1 MAFGHRT
8 RAAAAL
14 LALGATAVLVYWGNG
29 LMPHWPLMW
38 FAPLPVL
45 WFALRRPAWQAALVA
60 AAAWML
66 GGLNLWDYLVRVLG
80 APPIAWFLDIGGAA
94 AAFALGVLI
103 TRALARR
110 GAVWAAWLALPAV
123 WVSFEFGR
131 NLLWSNGS
139 AASIAYSQ
147 LNCLPF
153 LQTASLAGPWG
164 MAFVLML
171 FPTGL
176 TLGGAAWR
184 GNRAQAWRV
193 LGATLGV
200 VAGLLIFGALRLA
213 SPQPGPRVKVGLIAS
228 DANGGAQVEPPGAAT
243 AALLRTYAE
252 QARRLAAQGARV
264 VVMPEHLG
272 VVRDGGVAAANAI
285 FQPIANQTGAVLVV
299 GVARQ
304 RANVAHNQARI
315 YAPHVPVRTYA
326 KEHLLDPYET
336 ARFAPGRTRTMLPP
350 PGGGRGRWGV
360 AICKD
365 LDFTNPA
372 RAYGRAGVGLLLAP
386 AWDFT
391 VDRFWHGH
399 IAVMRAVEDGFGMA
413 RAARRGYLTV
423 ADDRGRILAE
433 RRSSAAPFTTLLA
446 DVPTGHQ
453 WTPFL
458 WLGDWWGWVSMALL
472 AFRGGRAISSGSK
485 AGAERPGNSAGRPAP
500 GKRSGAAPSDASA
513 GLGRAGVPGPAGA

>member
-1 MAFGHRT
+1 MPFGHRT

-14 LALGATAVLVYWGNG
+14 LALGATAALVYWGNG
-29 LMPHWPLMW
+29 LMPRWPLMW

-45 WFALRRPAWQAALVA
+45 WFAVRRPAWQAALVA

-66 GGLNLWDYLVRVLG
+66 GGLNLWGYLVRVLG
-80 APPIAWFLDIGGAA
+80 APPIAWLLDFGCAA
-94 AAFALGVLI
+94 AAFALGVLM

-110 GAVWAAWLALPAV
+110 GAMWAAWLALPAA
-123 WVSFEFGR
+123 WVSFEFAR
-131 NLLWSNGS
+131 SLLWSNGS

-164 MAFVLML
+164 MSFVLML

-176 TLGGAAWR
+176 ALGGEAWR
-184 GNRAQAWRV
+184 RNRSQAWRV

-200 VAGLLIFGALRLA
+200 VAALLIFGALRLA
-213 SPQPGPRVKVGLIAS
+213 SPQPGPRIKVGLIAS
-228 DANGGAQVEPPGAAT
+228 DANGGAQVEPAGAAT
-243 AALLRTYAE
+243 AALLRTYAGH
-252 QARRLAAQGARV
+252 ARRLFAQGARV
-264 VVMPEHLG
+264 VVLPEHLG

-285 FQPIANQTGAVLVV
+285 FQPIANQTGAVLVL
-299 GVARQ
+299 GVAR
-304 RANVAHNQARI
+304 RRPNVAHNQARI

-326 KEHLLDPYET
+326 KEHLLYPYET
-336 ARFAPGRTRTMLPP
+336 ERFAPGRTRTMLPP
-350 PGGGRGRWGV
+350 PGGGPGWWGV

-399 IAVMRAVEDGFGMA
+399 IAVMRAVEDGFGLA
-413 RAARRGYLTV
+413 RAARRGDLTV

-433 RRSSAAPFTTLLA
+433 RRSSAEPFTTLLA

-472 AFRGGRAISSGSK
+472 ALLVARLVMLPT
-485 AGAERPGNSAGRPAP
+485 GAD
-500 GKRSGAAPSDASA
+500 AAPS
-513 GLGRAGVPGPAGA
+513 GLPTETSRAPIAR